1 MLKISHSSRRDYE
14 ESWINHLNIK
24 ARQKIHPLLR
34 ALIRINRILS
44 GYKIVILNSHQS
56 CGDRP
61 AIFAITHI
69 LKEDIEISAE
79 VLGKPFYLLTDDF
92 SRMHGTPGGFFVE
105 LNGVIY
111 VDKSDKAD
119 MARSKETCVNLLDNG
134 ANIMWFPEGVWNL
147 SPNLPVLPL
156 PFGIIEVAMR
166 TNAVIVPMAIEQ
178 YGKRFFVNFGEN
190 FDVCAAYQDISDERE
205 MKIQA
210 ISQIRD
216 ILATLK
222 WEIWESQPIAHREN
236 YPPFYWEQHVDEIL
250 NHWQHYDL
258 EEALACIFQ
267 PKGVVTQKDVFA
279 FLRQAQP

>member
-1 MLKISHSSRRDYE
+1 MLKFSHSTRRDYE
-14 ESWINHLNIK
+14 ASWINRLGIK
-24 ARQKIHPLLR
+24 TRQKIYPLLC

-44 GYKIVILNSHQS
+44 GHKIVILNSQQS
-56 CGDRP
+56 YGDRP

-79 VLGKPFYLLTDDF
+79 VLKKPFYLLTDDF
-92 SRMHGTPGGFFVE
+92 PRMHGTPGGFFIE

-119 MARSKETCVNLLDNG
+119 MARSKETCVNLLNNG

-156 PFGIIEVAMR
+156 PFGIIEVAWR
-166 TNAVIVPMAIEQ
+166 TNAIIVPMAIEQ

-190 FDVCAAYQDISDERE
+190 FDVCVSYQDVSDERE
-205 MKIQA
+205 MKIRA
-210 ISQIRD
+210 INQLRD

-222 WEIWESQPIAHREN
+222 WEIWQRQPVAKRGD
-236 YPPFYWEQHVDEIL
+236 YPATYWEQHVDEIL

-258 EEALACIFQ
+258 EEALACIYQ
-267 PKGVVTQKDVFA
+267 PKGVVNQEEVFA
-279 FLRQAQP
+279 FLRKARP